1 MGGRPVDRS
10 GPIGTRG
17 RHARIPLVEYRSGEI
32 DRRTFLRAGGLA
44 AAGIGGAGL
53 LAACGSS
60 ARHTLG
66 PSVAPSTSPTTVVDP
81 SLPWWLRGDFAPVAH
96 EVESFDLRVEGT
108 LPKELAG
115 LYVRNGSNP
124 KPGWAP
130 HWFLGDG
137 MVHGVM
143 LGDGKATWYRNR
155 YVRTTLLAAGGGLTA
170 KGAPGGA
177 AGLSNVSVVHHA
189 GRLLTLGEVGFPY
202 ELRAEDLST
211 VGAYDFNGRLAGN
224 MTAHPKIDPA
234 TGKMHFFGYNFTEP
248 FLVYHVADRNGALVS
263 SQPVPVKASTMIHDF
278 AITDR
283 DVVFWEM
290 PVLFDMKLAIK
301 MVSESRSRIMP
312 YVWKPE
318 YGSRLGVMPL
328 DGPAS
333 SIRWVEIDPCY
344 VFHGM
349 NAWREGDEIVLD
361 VCRMPSVFDAGTAL
375 GPPPRLH
382 RWRVDTS
389 GAQLRFRDEVRS
401 DLDADLPSIDRR
413 YAGRAYKHGWRV
425 ETRAT
430 SDDIVLAGAVHV
442 DAQSGTETRWDPGA
456 QFSSGE
462 WLFVATGPAEAEGVV
477 MTYVYDRAAATSALV
492 VLDARDVG
500 AGPVARITLPQR
512 VPYGFHAAWVPAT
525 EV

>member
-1 MGGRPVDRS
+1 MEDRGGS
-10 GPIGTRG
+10 
-17 RHARIPLVEYRSGEI
+17 I
-32 DRRTFLRAGGLA
+32 DRRTVLRAGALA
-44 AAGIGGAGL
+44 AAGLTGSRL
-53 LAACGSS
+53 LAACGGGGSRGTTAS
-60 ARHTLG
+60 TTRASG
-66 PSVAPSTSPTTVVDP
+66 PPTTVVDP
-81 SLPWWLRGDFAPVAH
+81 SKPWWLRGDFAPVQR
-96 EVESFDLRVEGT
+96 EVEAVDLRVEGT

-143 LGDGKATWYRNR
+143 IDGGKATWYRNR
-155 YVRTTLLAAGGGLTA
+155 YVQTSLLAAGGGLTA

-189 GRLLTLGEVGFPY
+189 GKLLTLGEVGFPY
-202 ELRAEDLST
+202 ELRAKDLST
-211 VGAYDFNGRLAGN
+211 VGPYDFGGRLKGN

-234 TGKMHFFGYNFTEP
+234 TGMMHFFGYNFIEP
-248 FLVYHVADRNGALVS
+248 FLVYHVAGEAGVLVS
-263 SQPVPVKASTMIHDF
+263 SQPVGVKASTMIHDF

-290 PVLFDMKLAIK
+290 PVLFDLKLAVK
-301 MVSESRSRIMP
+301 MVSERRSRIMP

-328 DGPAS
+328 GGPTS
-333 SIRWVEIDPCY
+333 SIRWVDIDPCY

-349 NAWREGDEIVLD
+349 NAWRDGDEVVLD
-361 VCRMPSVFDAGTAL
+361 VCRMAKVFVAGSGL
-375 GPPPRLH
+375 GAPPRLH
-382 RWRVDTS
+382 RWRIKTS
-389 GAQLRFRDEVRS
+389 GTNLTFRDEVRS

-413 YAGRAYKHGWRV
+413 YTGRAYRHGWRV
-425 ETRAT
+425 GTPT
-430 SDDIVLAGAVHV
+430 TPDDVVLAGAVHV
-442 DAQSGTETRWDPGA
+442 DAHTGNETRWDPGP
-456 QFSSGE
+456 QFASGE

-477 MTYVYDRAAATSALV
+477 MTYVHDRAANASSLV

-500 AGPVARITLPQR
+500 AGPIARIPLPQR
-512 VPYGFHAAWVPAT
+512 VPYGFHATWVPTA
-525 EV
+525 EA